1 MKNLYKPLFASTL
14 ILSSLGTITSASAA
28 HSYSSF
34 NFRSSN
40 IITGNSYN
48 SPRYMGHSRRARTRT
63 TFRKR
68 RSFRQKGT
76 LRSYRAERRAA
87 FRAAFTDE

>member
-1 MKNLYKPLFASTL
+1 MKNLYKPLLASTL
-14 ILSSLGTITSASAA
+14 ILSSIGTITSASA

-40 IITGNSYN
+40 IITGNRYSA
-48 SPRYMGHSRRARTRT
+48 PRYLGQSRRARTRT
-63 TFRKR
+63 MFKKRK
-68 RSFRQKGT
+68 SFRQKGT
-76 LRSYRAERRAA
+76 FRSYRAERRAA